1 MFRRLKKYLRRF
13 SLFKAQ
19 TVITESKPRIGINT
33 EIHDCDIS
41 PLTSV
46 GKNCYLY
53 KTSLGAFTYLSQ
65 NVNIMNSAIGKFCS
79 IGQGV
84 CISTG
89 MHPSS
94 TFVST
99 HPAFFSLHKQSG
111 ATFAK
116 ESHFRE
122 MGHTTI
128 GNDVWIGTNAII
140 MDDLTIGDGAIIG
153 AGAIVTKDVLPYSI
167 VVGNPAKHLR
177 FRFEKDEIDFLLA
190 FKWWTKDLA
199 WIEENYIQFH
209 DIKSFMKNN
218 SGNH

>member
-1 MFRRLKKYLRRF
+1 MIHRLKNYLKKLP
-13 SLFKAQ
+13 LFEPRASN
-19 TVITESKPRIGINT
+19 TEPSPRIGINT
-33 EIHDCDIS
+33 ETHDCEIS
-41 PLTSV
+41 PLSSV

-65 NVNIMNSAIGKFCS
+65 NVNVMNTTIGKFCS

-89 MHPSS
+89 MHPSA

-140 MDDLTIGDGAIIG
+140 MDDLIIGDGAIIG
-153 AGAIVTKDVLPYSI
+153 AGAIVTKDVQPYSI

-177 FRFEKDEIDFLLA
+177 FRFEEDEINFLLEY
-190 FKWWTKDLA
+190 KWWDKDLA
-199 WIEENYIQFH
+199 WIEENYIRFH
-209 DIKSFMKNN
+209 DIKSFVKDN
-218 SGNH
+218 SGNR